1 MPMLVPKKLFQTAK
15 SFDSLHEDFKRSIAK
30 LREMNPDWAYKF
42 FDDAEMKDYIRHNL
56 SSEEWHD
63 LEHVNP
69 KYGVVLADLFR
80 YILIYNEGGIYLD
93 VKSTARQPLSSAI
106 DPDVRYVISQWPNK
120 LGQRF
125 PGYGL
130 HPELANIPG
139 GEFQQ
144 WNIIA
149 EPGHAFLKAVI
160 KQVLHNIR
168 TYTPGQFGTDAY
180 GVLRVSGPIAYT
192 KAISPLLDHYPH
204 NVINLDECGI
214 QYSIYEGIGPGHSHT
229 KLPGHYSTINEPII
243 LRDVYIEPPQPVVTR
258 LGDLLAQTLR
268 DNADLALKLA
278 VFSIFST
285 ATLLILIV
293 VGVFWFAARG

>member
-1 MPMLVPKKLFQTAK
+1 MLVPKKLFQTAK
-15 SFDSLHEDFKRSIAK
+15 SFDSLHEDFKRNIAK
-30 LREMNPDWAYKF
+30 LREMNPDWVYKF
-42 FDDAEMKDYIRHNL
+42 FDDAEMKDYIRRNL
-56 SSEEWHD
+56 SSEEWHN
-63 LEHVNP
+63 LEHINP

-80 YILIYNEGGIYLD
+80 YLVIYNEGGIYLD
-93 VKSTARQPLSSAI
+93 VKSTAKRPLSSAI
-106 DPDVRYVISQWPNK
+106 DPDVHYVISQWPNK

-130 HPELANIPG
+130 HPELASIHG

-149 EPGHAFLKAVI
+149 EPGHPFLKSVI

-192 KAISPLLDHYPH
+192 RAIYPLLDHYPH
-204 NVINLDECGI
+204 NVVNLDDCGI
-214 QYSIYEGIGPGHSHT
+214 QYSIYEGTGPGSSHT
-229 KLPGHYSTINEPII
+229 KSPGHYSKINEPIV
-243 LRDVYIEPPQPVVTR
+243 LRDVYVEPTQPAVTQ
-258 LGDLLAQTLR
+258 LGDLLARKLR
-268 DNADLALKLA
+268 DNADLVLKLA
-278 VFSIFST
+278 VFSVFST

-293 VGVFWFAARG
+293 AGVFWIAARS